1 VQDVFVSV
9 EIDFH
14 FEMNGVDQQISFN
27 KSKSLILGHKVK
39 WG

>member
-1 VQDVFVSV
+1 MQDVFVSV
-9 EIDFH
+9 EIDVH
-14 FEMNGVDQQISFN
+14 FEMNGADQQISFD